1 MKWSLAWGLAW
12 ALTVQLAAAPLEQDP
27 DYVAGEAAFADSK
40 YARARELAE
49 KCLKANKDHY
59 PALLLL
65 GKVYRY
71 GEGSMPRAYHCYDR
85 AQKLIE
91 KTYKEPATT
100 EPVWPLYAVALEE
113 KAGSAQQLERYAE
126 SCQLIDQY
134 DKLFQ
139 PKHTAWKGWPLLK
152 QGRMAETRELMLK
165 LLKNPEHAGFRGHIL
180 NNLGNVEFETDN
192 LQQSY
197 EYFKQIAD
205 EAVDTGDIDPVF
217 WSNAGEAARDLLR
230 YDEAEKL
237 FLESTKHFSQY
248 TYSDPWGFLA
258 ELYAAENRLP
268 EAVEALK
275 SMQAW
280 RLSGSA
286 QVSQNKWAACYAHAG
301 SVLMQM
307 GYDQEALTIFERLI
321 RRQDR
326 NSGISTPAS
335 LIEARMFIQYAYAL
349 QMTGQRIREKLSFC
363 SWSEVPAQLAELLR
377 VERRLSESRA
387 RVANL
392 VVSRTGVFGLIQP
405 YGARSL
411 DQPSLS
417 PLFWSFFGPGPTIAA
432 VEASL
437 QSPKPEMKARHPYL
451 LAIAGEAYHHDF
463 KQAEAMQ
470 ALQQAV
476 RDLPTAEIKLRHRCE
491 AIIVRILLQR
501 GERREAIRSIQ
512 QLMDKDPSQLRAC
525 EIALPVQI
533 ESDGGRAANQA
544 RTWLG
549 RSPRCARARDGFI
562 LKLRGDAQV
571 EGELTSPDGT
581 VIGTYRGE
589 PRSTI
594 PQAAGSFCEV
604 FHQQAF
610 APIIDLSQ
618 ADIHSIDG
626 STGVARPDQARELL
640 R

>member
-1 MKWSLAWGLAW
+1 VGLAV
-12 ALTVQLAAAPLEQDP
+12 ALSVQLAAAPLEKDP
-27 DYVAGEAAFADSK
+27 AYVAGEAAFAESK

-49 KCLKANKDHY
+49 KCLKTNKGHY

-91 KTYKEPATT
+91 TTYKEPATT
-100 EPVWPLYAVALEE
+100 EPVWPLYAMTLEE

-134 DKLFQ
+134 DNLFQ

-152 QGRMAETRELMLK
+152 LGRMDECRDLMLK
-165 LLKNPEHAGFRGHIL
+165 LLKGPEHTAFRGHIL

-197 EYFKQIAD
+197 GYFKQIAD
-205 EAVDTGDIDPVF
+205 EAMDTGDIDPVF

-286 QVSQNKWAACYAHAG
+286 QVSQNKWASCYAHAG

-307 GYDQEALTIFERLI
+307 GYDQEALKIMERLI

-349 QMTGQRIREKLSFC
+349 QMAGQRTRERLSFC
-363 SWSEVPAQLAELLR
+363 SWSEVPALCAELVR
-377 VERRLSESRA
+377 IERRLRESRA

-392 VVSRTGVFGLIQP
+392 VVAGTGLEGLMQP

-417 PLFWSFFGPGPTIAA
+417 PLFWSFFGAGPTLAA
-432 VEASL
+432 VQTSL
-437 QSPKPEMKARHPYL
+437 QSPKAEMKARRPYL

-463 KQAEAMQ
+463 KQAEALQ
-470 ALQQAV
+470 ALQEALEQ
-476 RDLPTAEIKLRHRCE
+476 LPSAEVKLRHRCE

-501 GERREAIRSIQ
+501 GQRREALRSLQ

-525 EIALPVQI
+525 EIALPLSI

-544 RTWLG
+544 RSWLW
-549 RSPRCARARDGFI
+549 RSPRCARAKDGFT
-562 LKLRGDAQV
+562 LKLRGDTQV
-571 EGELTSPDGT
+571 EGELTSRDGT
-581 VIGTYRGE
+581 VVGSYRGE
-589 PRSTI
+589 PRNTTS
-594 PQAAGSFCEV
+594 QAAGAFCEV

-626 STGVARPDQARELL
+626 STGVARPDQAKELL
-640 R
+640 E